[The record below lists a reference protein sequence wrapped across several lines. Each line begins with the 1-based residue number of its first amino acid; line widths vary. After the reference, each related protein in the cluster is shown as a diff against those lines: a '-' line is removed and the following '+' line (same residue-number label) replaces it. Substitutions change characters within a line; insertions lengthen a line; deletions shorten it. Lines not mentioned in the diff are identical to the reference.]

1 MRPQASYGVKGVG
14 IGEKACFVVVI
25 LESHFAAKVS
35 EHGCD
40 VGYQIVEWMVRSRYV
55 H

>member
-14 IGEKACFVVVI
+14 IGEKI
-25 LESHFAAKVS
+25 LFCSGNPGVYFAAKVS